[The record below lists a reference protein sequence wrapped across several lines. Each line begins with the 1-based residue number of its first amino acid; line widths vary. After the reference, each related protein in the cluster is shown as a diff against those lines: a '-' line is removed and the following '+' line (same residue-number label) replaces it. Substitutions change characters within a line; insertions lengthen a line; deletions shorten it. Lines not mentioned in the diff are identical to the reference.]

1 MNAAGD
7 TVSCTECSYTEKY
20 TGTTSGTTN
29 HLKQHDITK
38 ESEAKRLK
46 SSENST
52 SQNNVVCLDTN
63 EAEEEK
69 SSHAKDGDT
78 ELLALYK
85 AHPKNKRVVWSEDRY
100 NQNLSNETNF
110 F

>member
-1 MNAAGD
+1 M
-7 TVSCTECSYTEKY
+7 
-20 TGTTSGTTN
+20 TN

-38 ESEAKRLK
+38 ESGAKRLK
-46 SSENST
+46 SSDNST

-85 AHPKNKRVVWSEDRY
+85 AHQKIKEKCDQKIVIIKISRMRLIFFKYFFKTISIRR
-100 NQNLSNETNF
+100 NF
-110 F
+110 IFNIN

>member
-1 MNAAGD
+1 M
-7 TVSCTECSYTEKY
+7 
-20 TGTTSGTTN
+20 TN

-38 ESEAKRLK
+38 ESEAKMLK

-69 SSHAKDGDT
+69 RSHAKDGDT
-78 ELLALYK
+78 EMLALYK
-85 AHPKNKRVVWSEDRY
+85 AHPKNKRVV
-100 NQNLSNETNF
+100 
-110 F
+110 